1 MKSTHTNM
9 KSIVKLLIEAESK
22 SKPLTPAQ
30 QLAVDAVRQF
40 ARECRSDIH
49 KMGGQDVKN
58 WATEWVKKNGQVN
71 S

>member
-1 MKSTHTNM
+1 M
-9 KSIVKLLIEAESK
+9 KSIVKLLIEAVVEAESK

-40 ARECRSDIH
+40 ARECRSDIY

-58 WATEWVKKNGQVN
+58 WAIEWVKKNG
-71 S
+71 